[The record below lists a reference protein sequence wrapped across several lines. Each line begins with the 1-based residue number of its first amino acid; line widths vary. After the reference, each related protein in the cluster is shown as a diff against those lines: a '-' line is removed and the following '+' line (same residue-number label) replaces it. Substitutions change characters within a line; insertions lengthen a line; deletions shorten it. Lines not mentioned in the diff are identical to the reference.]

1 MLGKTAESTKGNF
14 QKIGSR
20 ATVSI
25 HRPMAECTKASG
37 RVACSMGS
45 LSIKRA
51 RKVKERV
58 KFKVD
63 LAFGQR
69 ASVSSGSLLIEQ
81 GQS

>member
-1 MLGKTAESTKGNF
+1 MLGRTAESTKVNS
-14 QKIGSR
+14 QRTGSR
-20 ATVSI
+20 ATVFI
-25 HRPMAECTKASG
+25 HRPTEECTKAFG